1 MKPFSIESIQQG
13 PSSCEIME
21 VRISGYLD
29 AHTVDAFEQ
38 TCTELLT
45 QPQTKYILDLGD
57 LNYISSA
64 GIGAM
69 MLFLQQLRRR
79 EGDLVILQP
88 SPKVGKVFDLLGF
101 NQIFTIT
108 QDRDAARRA
117 LTS

>member
-1 MKPFSIESIQQG
+1 MKPFSIESIQNG
-13 PSSCEIME
+13 AGSCEIVE

-38 TCTELLT
+38 TFNQLLS
-45 QPQTKYILDLGD
+45 QPQSKYILDLGD

-79 EGDLVILQP
+79 EGDMVIMAP
-88 SPKVGKVFDLLGF
+88 SAKVGKVLDLLGF
-101 NQIFTIT
+101 NQIFTIA
-108 QDRDAARRA
+108 QDRDTARKA
-117 LTS
+117 LAS